1 MRTLFLLRIVGLL
14 GLTLAVIA
22 NSWADEKPAT
32 SPPPQ
37 KTPAADPAVQEL
49 LDIRKALGATPL
61 QGTLFAEP
69 EAGGSLPG
77 QEQIF
82 AETLRQLQRQGAA
95 LPAQRPSLSPVL
107 PPLATPALESKA
119 EPSRSVVAQ
128 AKLRMTAR
136 QLDELAANLEESAL
150 YLEADRLRDEA
161 QLLRLAAREID
172 TTAAAPGRTPH
183 PVPAEFRRDS
193 E

>member
-1 MRTLFLLRIVGLL
+1 M
-14 GLTLAVIA
+14 
-22 NSWADEKPAT
+22 
-32 SPPPQ
+32 
-37 KTPAADPAVQEL
+37 
-49 LDIRKALGATPL
+49 
-61 QGTLFAEP
+61 
-69 EAGGSLPG
+69 
-77 QEQIF
+77 
-82 AETLRQLQRQGAA
+82 
-95 LPAQRPSLSPVL
+95 
-107 PPLATPALESKA
+107 
-119 EPSRSVVAQ
+119 AQ